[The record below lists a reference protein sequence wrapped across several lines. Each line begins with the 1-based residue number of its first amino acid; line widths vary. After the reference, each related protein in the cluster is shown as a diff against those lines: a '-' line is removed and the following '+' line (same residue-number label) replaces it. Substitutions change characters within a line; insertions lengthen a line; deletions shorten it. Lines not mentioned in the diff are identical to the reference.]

1 MRHGEGLRREP
12 QSSTI
17 PTPRLTRNYETW
29 KSVYRPGGTYSEHCM
44 MVAPKH
50 TISELHFGNSQTLV
64 TFNIGVSISR
74 PSVCEYTV
82 PSIHI
87 VVDQRSEDGWI
98 HRRSLTSQPIK
109 GETFPDFEMLDARI
123 ASALRK
129 IIPNSNFPRRVSV
142 EDQRAQKHD
151 RFYEEGRWLM

>member
-1 MRHGEGLRREP
+1 M
-12 QSSTI
+12 
-17 PTPRLTRNYETW
+17 
-29 KSVYRPGGTYSEHCM
+29 
-44 MVAPKH
+44 
-50 TISELHFGNSQTLV
+50 
-64 TFNIGVSISR
+64 
-74 PSVCEYTV
+74 CEYTV

-142 EDQRAQKHD
+142 EDQRGSETRQIL
-151 RFYEEGRWLM
+151 RGRQMAYVINDTFE

>member
-50 TISELHFGNSQTLV
+50 TISELHFGNSPDSGDFQYW
-64 TFNIGVSISR
+64 
-74 PSVCEYTV
+74 SV
-82 PSIHI
+82 
-87 VVDQRSEDGWI
+87 
-98 HRRSLTSQPIK
+98 
-109 GETFPDFEMLDARI
+109 
-123 ASALRK
+123 
-129 IIPNSNFPRRVSV
+129 NFKAKCV
-142 EDQRAQKHD
+142 
-151 RFYEEGRWLM
+151 